1 MLYGIILH
9 KRTLVVCNMSAEQ
22 SKAIVSRFYNELWN
36 ERNLNVADE
45 IFAPDCVTHQLQ
57 SGAETVAVA
66 RNAEAVKHHVAEWL
80 TGFPDLSFTVEQMLV
95 EGERVMTQSVMRG
108 THTGFWLGV
117 APTNKEVSVRLS
129 VIHRV
134 SNGKIVE
141 DWVLVEALGFFQQ
154 LGLVPSSEEI
164 FMQPAS

>member
-1 MLYGIILH
+1 
-9 KRTLVVCNMSAEQ
+9 MSEEQ
-22 SKAIVSRFYNELWN
+22 NKAIVLRFYDELWN
-36 ERNLNVADE
+36 ERNFNVADE
-45 IFAPDCVTHQLQ
+45 LFAADCMTHQLQ

-66 RNAEAVKHHVAEWL
+66 RNPEAVKHHVAEWL
-80 TGFPDLSFTVEQMLV
+80 DGFPDLRFSVEQMLV

-108 THTGFWLGV
+108 THTGVWLGI

-134 SNGKIVE
+134 ADGKIVE

-154 LGLVPSSEEI
+154 LGLLQSTEEI
-164 FMQPAS
+164 FAQTAK

>member
-1 MLYGIILH
+1 
-9 KRTLVVCNMSAEQ
+9 MSEEQ
-22 SKAIVSRFYNELWN
+22 SKAVVSRFYNELWN

-45 IFAPDCVTHQLQ
+45 IFAADCVTHQLQ

-66 RNAEAVKHHVAEWL
+66 RNPEAVKHHVEEWL
-80 TGFPDLSFTVEQMLV
+80 VGFPDLRFTVEQMLV

-108 THTGFWLGV
+108 THTGVWLGI

-134 SNGKIVE
+134 ANGKIVE

-154 LGLVPSSEEI
+154 FGLVPSTAEI
-164 FMQPAS
+164 LAQTAK